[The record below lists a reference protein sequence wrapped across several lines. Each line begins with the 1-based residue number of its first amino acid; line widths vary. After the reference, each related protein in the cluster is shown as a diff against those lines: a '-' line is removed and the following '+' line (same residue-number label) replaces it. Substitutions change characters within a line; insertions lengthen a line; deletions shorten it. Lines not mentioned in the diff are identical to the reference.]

1 MTGFLVPYGGLSEIE
16 VKPGDT
22 VIVAPSTGRFG
33 GGAATMALAMGATV
47 VACGRNEKTLN
58 HMKETFEKLHP
69 GRLRTVILTG
79 DVEVDTKAIIA
90 ASGNK
95 GKGADAYIDFSPG
108 VAAKDGTPNYIESA
122 LAALRPRGR
131 AAFMGG
137 IFGKV
142 EIPYFPIV
150 LKSLRI
156 QGRFMYE
163 REMVVQ
169 VCLVSYHPRL
179 DGEID
184 LMEGW
189 MRREMLT
196 VGNRIGY

>member
-33 GGAATMALAMGATV
+33 GGAVTMALAMGSTV

-58 HMKETFEKLHP
+58 FMRETFEKLHP
-69 GRLRTVILTG
+69 GRLHTVILTG
-79 DVEVDTKAIIA
+79 DVEADTKAMVA

-108 VAAKDGTPNYIESA
+108 VAAKDGTPSYIESA
-122 LAALRPRGR
+122 LAALRGR

-169 VCLVSYHPRL
+169 VCLFIALSWTMKS
-179 DGEID
+179 I
-184 LMEGW
+184 
-189 MRREMLT
+189 
-196 VGNRIGY
+196 